1 MRLGEVLEFT
11 FDYSDEP
18 EIVASDT
25 LASIVS
31 TAVTNPLGSGAVPT
45 FAAHTISGDTTVGVW
60 TAVAAGTFKVKQIVL
75 TAGGSRLARLGLLTI
90 GDVV

>member
-1 MRLGEVLEFT
+1 MRVGEVLELA

-18 EIVASDT
+18 EIIASDT
-25 LASIVS
+25 LSSVVS
-31 TAVTNPLGSGAVPT
+31 TAVTNPLGSGTVPT
-45 FAAHTISGDTTVGVW
+45 YTTQTVDGVTVTAVW
-60 TAVAAGTFKVKQIVL
+60 TAIAAGTFKVKQIVL